1 MFVNDY
7 FYKAFIKQTCLV
19 FRFYPVVPLIH
30 FWGVREEANIK
41 TYKKTLRNYLVSDSK
56 ETATVHYQ
64 SFWQSHVT
72 IVGMQVNITA

>member
-30 FWGVREEANIK
+30 LWGVGLRG
-41 TYKKTLRNYLVSDSK
+41 KKC
-56 ETATVHYQ
+56 
-64 SFWQSHVT
+64 
-72 IVGMQVNITA
+72 ITDLESLKKKK